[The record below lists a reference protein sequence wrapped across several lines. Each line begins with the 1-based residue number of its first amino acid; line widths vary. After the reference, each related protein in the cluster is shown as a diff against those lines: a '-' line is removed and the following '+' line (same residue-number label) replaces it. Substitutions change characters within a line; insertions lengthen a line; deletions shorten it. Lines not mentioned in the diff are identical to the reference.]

1 MFFKNIAYTV
11 DAILRFILGIPMKR
25 EVGRCNA
32 SLLKEEGEKE
42 LAVLIT
48 SCDTGLGRDLTH
60 RLADRGFIVFAAC
73 QTEHGSRQFYSRKKS
88 IVGIKC
94 DITKEEDVVA
104 SANLVSTW
112 LADNSSARQNRIPR
126 YLHAVINN
134 SGTHTT
140 TLGGE
145 QEQNPYCKKVFT
157 ECFDISEYRRAME
170 GKNNVLLKR

>member
-32 SLLKEEGEKE
+32 SLLKEQGEKE

-48 SCDTGLGRDLTH
+48 SCDAGLGRDLTH

-94 DITKEEDVVA
+94 DITKEEDVVTA
-104 SANLVSTW
+104 ANLVSTW
-112 LADNSSARQNRIPR
+112 LADTSSARQNRIPR
-126 YLHAVINN
+126 FLHAVINN
-134 SGTHTT
+134 ASTRSTT
-140 TLGGE
+140 IGGE
-145 QEQNPYCKKVFT
+145 QLSKPYCGRFFS

-170 GKNNVLLKR
+170 GKNNTTHL